1 MAITIS
7 GTDGIVGAGF
17 TVDNSGVSVTAGV
30 GTFSSVRGTHHGDGA
45 NLTSLP
51 AAQLTGTL
59 PALNAASLTS
69 VPAANIVGLATAGFE
84 RSGGFPNTFVKLSK
98 TTITSNTSQV
108 DFTDS
113 ITGAFDTYKTYAV
126 TITGLV
132 PQSDDYTLR
141 ARKFDS
147 NGIYSSSEQQTKV
160 VENGSGYNY
169 GGESSF
175 VLIRQGIGNNSS
187 GDLVYENFNGIFY
200 FFNFAANNRFSVM
213 SSCVYKNA
221 SSDAIFTTMGGT
233 TNVTTATT
241 GIRFY
246 MSSGDISTGEFTLYG
261 IAT

>member
-1 MAITIS
+1 MSSIKLKHS
-7 GTDGIVGAGF
+7 GGNSVSLNPPSSAPTASDVAFKLPNADGSANQVIKTDGSGNLSF
-17 TVDNSGVSVTAGV
+17 TTVADTNDNTW
-30 GTFSSVRGTHHGDGA
+30 
-45 NLTSLP
+45 
-51 AAQLTGTL
+51 
-59 PALNAASLTS
+59 
-69 VPAANIVGLATAGFE
+69 
-84 RSGGFPNTFVKLSK
+84 VKLSK

-108 DFTDS
+108 DFTNS
-113 ITGAFDTYKTYAV
+113 ITGAFDTYKTYVV
-126 TITGLV
+126 TVTGLV
-132 PQSDDYTLR
+132 PQNDDYTLR

-147 NGIYSSSEQQTKV
+147 NGIYSGSEQQTRV
-160 VENGSGYNY
+160 VENGTGYSY
-169 GGESSF
+169 AGESSF

-187 GDLVYENFNGIFY
+187 GSEVYENFNGIFY